1 LLLLLLAVNGL
12 SCSRAADQSA
22 STVPM
27 ADSAAQDA
35 AFSAPPW
42 LRERLPPGTI
52 AYFRLP
58 SPWRTLLG
66 PAGKTTDRMFRRA
79 GLYPF

>member
-1 LLLLLLAVNGL
+1 
-12 SCSRAADQSA
+12 
-22 STVPM
+22 M